1 MHKLRRV
8 LETCLPKITSAMEP
22 GDVVENKKYISQEIA
37 ALTSSLN
44 LWTSRTSELPFV
56 TISLSIQRKATAIVL
71 WEVKIVI

>member
-1 MHKLRRV
+1 
-8 LETCLPKITSAMEP
+8 MEP
-22 GDVVENKKYISQEIA
+22 GDVVENKKYTSQEIA

>member
-1 MHKLRRV
+1 
-8 LETCLPKITSAMEP
+8 MEP
-22 GDVVENKKYISQEIA
+22 ADVVENKKYISQEIT

>member
-1 MHKLRRV
+1 
-8 LETCLPKITSAMEP
+8 MEP

>member
-1 MHKLRRV
+1 
-8 LETCLPKITSAMEP
+8 MEP

-56 TISLSIQRKATAIVL
+56 TISLSIQRKATALVL

>member
-1 MHKLRRV
+1 
-8 LETCLPKITSAMEP
+8 MEP

-56 TISLSIQRKATAIVL
+56 TISLSIQRKATAIVS